1 MACLCRREK
10 PNCKCFGFVSR
21 DTGILVANED
31 EFLGIV
37 IK

>member
-10 PNCKCFGFVSR
+10 PHCKCFGSVPR
-21 DTGILVANED
+21 DTGILVANES